1 MLRKLPPPLGWSRGD
16 LFLASLLARYHRGAL
31 PKPTQKRFQALSP
44 RRQRL
49 VQFLSGILRLACAC
63 DWQHDRK
70 IHRVTIESTDSR
82 LAVRAAGYDEFTALA
97 EHLAAARHLLELA
110 YGRAILVLSGAE
122 NAGASAA

>member
-1 MLRKLPPPLGWSRGD
+1 

-44 RRQRL
+44 TRQRL

-122 NAGASAA
+122 KTGASAA